1 MIFLVQSII
10 EGLRNYLA
18 ECPLLAEIPV
28 KDRHVDWTKA
38 DVDGNYGIFAD
49 GNDPI
54 GEPYINGDREKLY
67 TAQINVRKLADSD
80 VKRLEANAWL
90 ERLQRWFIEQ
100 TKNDNFPEMPE
111 GCTPT
116 EIEATNAGLLD
127 MDAAGKKGT
136 YMVQIAL
143 TYNLCGD

>member
-1 MIFLVQSII
+1 MVQSII

-18 ECPLLAEIPV
+18 ECPLLSEIPV
-28 KDRHVDWTKA
+28 KDRHVDWTAA
-38 DVDGNYGIFAD
+38 DINGNYGIFAD

-54 GEPYINGDREKLY
+54 GEPYINGDREMLY

-90 ERLQRWFIEQ
+90 ERLQLWLSDQ
-100 TKNDNFPEMPE
+100 TEAGNFPEMPKR
-111 GCTPT
+111 CTPT

-143 TYNLCGD
+143 TYDLQGG

>member
-1 MIFLVQSII
+1 MVQSII

-18 ECPLLAEIPV
+18 ECPLLTEIPV
-28 KDRHVDWTKA
+28 KDRHVDWTSA
-38 DVDGNYGIFAD
+38 DFNGNYGIFAD
-49 GNDPI
+49 GNEPV
-54 GEPYINGDREKLY
+54 GEPYINGDREMLY

-90 ERLQRWFIEQ
+90 ERLQTWLSDR
-100 TKNDNFPEMPE
+100 TAAGDFPEMPPR
-111 GCTPT
+111 CTPT
-116 EIEATNAGLLD
+116 EIEAVNAGLLD

-143 TYNLCGD
+143 TYIKNGG

>member
-1 MIFLVQSII
+1 MVQSII

-18 ECPLLAEIPV
+18 ECPLLSEIPL
-28 KDRHVDWTKA
+28 KDRHIDWTAA
-38 DVDGNYGIFAD
+38 DINGNYGIFAD

-54 GEPYINGDREKLY
+54 GEPYINGDQEMLY

-90 ERLQRWFIEQ
+90 ERLQFWLSDQ
-100 TKNDNFPEMPE
+100 TEAGNFPEMPKR
-111 GCTPT
+111 CTPA
-116 EIEATNAGLLD
+116 EIEATNAGMLD
-127 MDAAGKKGT
+127 MDTTGKRGT

-143 TYNLCGD
+143 TYIKNGG

>member
-1 MIFLVQSII
+1 MVQSII

-18 ECPLLAEIPV
+18 ECPLLSEIPV
-28 KDRHVDWTKA
+28 KDRHVDWTVA
-38 DVDGNYGIFAD
+38 DINGNYGIFAG

-54 GEPYINGDREKLY
+54 GEPYINGDREMLY

-90 ERLQRWFIEQ
+90 ERLQLWLSDQ
-100 TKNDNFPEMPE
+100 TEAGNFPEMPKR
-111 GCTPT
+111 CTPT

-127 MDAAGKKGT
+127 MDAAGQKGT

-143 TYNLCGD
+143 TYDLQGG

>member
-1 MIFLVQSII
+1 MVQSII

-18 ECPLLAEIPV
+18 ECPLLSEIPV

-49 GNDPI
+49 KNDPI
-54 GEPYINGDREKLY
+54 GDPYIDGTQKMLY

-90 ERLQRWFIEQ
+90 ERLQRWIAEQ
-100 TKNDNFPEMPE
+100 TKKGNFPEMPV

-143 TYNLCGD
+143 TYDLHGG